1 MKIFFIILSVYK
13 QWQINII
20 KNTIKSFEK
29 NHVND
34 IKISKEEK
42 DKRQKKARE
51 RYQNLSEEEKQ
62 KLLEFMRNY
71 YLAHKKYIFSCFV
84 GFFNF
89 KAVEK
94 KQKTKTRT
102 IKNEFSYQVFQV
114 SPWYIKKFKNVGNV
128 CKTKTFLL
136 WNIF

>member
-1 MKIFFIILSVYK
+1 M
-13 QWQINII
+13 
-20 KNTIKSFEK
+20 
-29 NHVND
+29 ND

-51 RYQNLSEEEKQ
+51 RYQNLSGEEKQ

-94 KQKTKTRT
+94 KP
-102 IKNEFSYQVFQV
+102 KNKNKNN
-114 SPWYIKKFKNVGNV
+114 KK
-128 CKTKTFLL
+128 
-136 WNIF
+136 

>member
-1 MKIFFIILSVYK
+1 MKIFFIILSIYK

-84 GFFNF
+84 GFF
-89 KAVEK
+89 
-94 KQKTKTRT
+94 
-102 IKNEFSYQVFQV
+102 
-114 SPWYIKKFKNVGNV
+114 
-128 CKTKTFLL
+128 
-136 WNIF
+136 